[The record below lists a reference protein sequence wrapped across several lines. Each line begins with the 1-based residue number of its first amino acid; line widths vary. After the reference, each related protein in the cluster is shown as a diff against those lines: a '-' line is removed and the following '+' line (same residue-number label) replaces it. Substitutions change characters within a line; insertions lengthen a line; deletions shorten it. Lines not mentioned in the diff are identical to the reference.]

1 MAKGKNE
8 ILNLITESIK
18 GVAQQATETTYTTR
32 TWTEPRAD
40 GSIETITETKKDF
53 TIKPS
58 KTGAKLGALAGA
70 AAGAV
75 IGEYIPFIGG
85 TVCAVICAIIGG
97 VAGWIFGPA

>member
-1 MAKGKNE
+1 MAKEKNE
-8 ILNLITESIK
+8 ILDAIIENAKNGLPL
-18 GVAQQATETTYTTR
+18 TTTIYKTR

-75 IGEYIPFIGG
+75 ISEYIPFIGG